1 MTTVA
6 VVYHTGSGHTKLMA
20 EAVQRGAASV
30 DGVEAQIHAIQGGDI
45 NLGRWSN
52 DAILEALD
60 AADAILFGCPTY
72 MGGVSA
78 QMKAFLDA
86 TLPRWAPRTW
96 VDKLAAGFTV
106 SSTPSGDKLN
116 ALQDLVVAALQM
128 GMIWVGQ
135 EQIPL
140 NDRGLN
146 RLSFYLGAAGQAQ
159 YGGPEV
165 AVHAEDLATGEVL
178 GERVARIAAQWVAGR
193 GA

>member
-1 MTTVA
+1 MATVA
-6 VVYHTGSGHTKLMA
+6 VVYHSGSGHTKLMA

-30 DGVEAQIHAIQGGDI
+30 SGVDARIHAIIGSDI
-45 NLGRWSN
+45 REGRWSN
-52 DAILEALD
+52 DAILDALD

-96 VDKLAAGFTV
+96 ADKLAAGFTV

-116 ALQDLVVAALQM
+116 ALQDLAVAALQM

-165 AVHAEDLATGEVL
+165 AVHDGDLATGEVL
-178 GERVARIAAQWVAGR
+178 GARVARIAAQLAAGR
-193 GA
+193 SA